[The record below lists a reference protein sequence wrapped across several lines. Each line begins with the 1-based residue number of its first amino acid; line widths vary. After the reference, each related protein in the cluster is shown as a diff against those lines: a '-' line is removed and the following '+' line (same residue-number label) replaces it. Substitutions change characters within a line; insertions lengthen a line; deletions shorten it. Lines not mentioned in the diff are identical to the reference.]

1 MTPKAPSPVDTTSR
15 IPPHRQLLAL
25 ALILTCLSTAA
36 SLLSARS
43 WSAGGVTLIW
53 PTNGFLIGVLLCTQ
67 RRWWPAFLTVG
78 FLVDFCINVAL
89 GALSW
94 KCLYLAGCN
103 MLEVILGAAL
113 LFRAIAPQPDLTQ
126 RKQLIHFLLFGV
138 LIPPAISS
146 FIASFFLYQGP
157 AGQALSQLLFFQEW
171 FTADALGIA
180 TLTPLYLAFR
190 HHQGFGKRTASEI
203 VLLFALLLA
212 VTLTVFWQTGFPLLY
227 LVMPFLIMMGV
238 RLGLAGSASG
248 LLMVAILGGLLTTE
262 GHGPI
267 ALNNHMPLA
276 ARELVFQ
283 LFVAVCMLVLYI
295 LEVVLAESARLQRNL
310 ATSEARFRLL
320 AETSRDIIV
329 LSDLSGQRH
338 YISPA
343 VTEVLGWQPNELMGN
358 AGAEAIHPDDIPEVN
373 RLFEE
378 CLQGK
383 PARVLPYRVKAKDGQ
398 YCWLETNP
406 RLYLDPHTGEPAG
419 FVHIARNITERKLAE
434 EELKRAFHLLENLA
448 SVDGLTGIA
457 NRRRFDEILDHE
469 WRRGVREQTELSLLL
484 LDVDDFKLYNDING
498 HLSGDDCLRLIV
510 DAMQQVVT
518 RAADLLARYGG
529 EEFAVILP
537 NTSRSGAI
545 EMCRQILSELAKRQI
560 PHGGSSHGIV
570 TVSIG
575 CATKT
580 PDEEL
585 GLIALLQ
592 AADAAL
598 YRAKALGRNR
608 VEVAETG

>member
-1 MTPKAPSPVDTTSR
+1 MTPKAPSPADATSR
-15 IPPHRQLLAL
+15 IPPLKQLLTL

-36 SLLSARS
+36 SLLSAHS
-43 WSAGGVTLIW
+43 WNAGGVTLIW
-53 PTNGFLIGVLLCTQ
+53 PANGFLIGVLLCEQ
-67 RRWWPAFLTVG
+67 RRRWPVLLTVG

-89 GALSW
+89 GAMSW
-94 KCLYLAGCN
+94 KSVYLAGCN
-103 MLEVILGAAL
+103 MLEVTLGAFL

-126 RKQLIHFLLFGV
+126 RKQLLHFLLFGV
-138 LIPPAISS
+138 VIPPAISS

-157 AGQALSQLLFFQEW
+157 AGQTLSQLIFFQEW

-190 HHQGFGKRTASEI
+190 HREGFSKRTASEI
-203 VLLFALLLA
+203 ISLFAMLLA
-212 VTLTVFWQTGFPLLY
+212 ITLIVFWQTKFPLLY
-227 LVMPFLIMMGV
+227 LIMPFLLMMGV

-248 LLMVAILGGLLTTE
+248 LLLVAILGGTLTTI

-267 ALNNHMPLA
+267 DLNSEMPLP

-283 LFVAVCMLVLYI
+283 LFVAVCMLMLYI
-295 LEVVLAESARLQRNL
+295 LEVVLAESTRLQKSL
-310 ATSEARFRLL
+310 ATSETRFRLL

-343 VTEVLGWQPNELMGN
+343 VTEVLGWMPNELLGG

-383 PARVLPYRVKAKDGQ
+383 PARVLPYRVKTKDGE

-419 FVHIARNITERKLAE
+419 FVHIARDITERKLAE

-457 NRRRFDEILDHE
+457 NRRRFDEILDQE
-469 WRRGVREQTELSLLL
+469 WRRGIREQSELSLLL

-510 DAMQQVVT
+510 DAIQQVVT
-518 RAADLLARYGG
+518 RAADILARYGG

-545 EMCRQILSELAKRQI
+545 EMCHQILTELTRRQI

-580 PDEEL
+580 PEEKYD
-585 GLIALLQ
+585 ITVLLQ

-608 VEVAETG
+608 VEVAEMG

>member
-1 MTPKAPSPVDTTSR
+1 MTPKALFPEDATSR
-15 IPPHRQLLAL
+15 IPPPRQLLVL

-36 SLLSARS
+36 SLLSAHS
-43 WSAGGVTLIW
+43 WNAGGVTLIW
-53 PTNGFLIGVLLCTQ
+53 PTNGFLIGVLLCE
-67 RRWWPAFLTVG
+67 RRERWPVLLTVG
-78 FLVDFCINVAL
+78 FVVDFCINAAL

-103 MLEVILGAAL
+103 MLEVSLAAFL
-113 LFRAIAPQPDLTQ
+113 LYRTISPRPDLTQ
-126 RKQLIHFLLFGV
+126 RKQLLHFLLFGV
-138 LIPPAISS
+138 VIAPAITS
-146 FIASFFLYQGP
+146 FIASFFLYEGP
-157 AGQALSQLLFFQEW
+157 AGQTLSQLLFFQEW

-190 HHQGFGKRTASEI
+190 HREGFGKRTASEI
-203 VLLFALLLA
+203 ISLFAMLIII
-212 VTLTVFWQTGFPLLY
+212 TLIVFWQTKFPLLY
-227 LVMPFLIMMGV
+227 LIMPFLLMMGV
-238 RLGLAGSASG
+238 RLGLSGSASG
-248 LLMVAILGGLLTTE
+248 LLLVAILGGFLTTE

-267 ALNNHMPLA
+267 VLSSKMPLA

-283 LFVAVCMLVLYI
+283 LFVAVCMLMLYI
-295 LEVVLAESARLQRNL
+295 LEVVLAESTRLQKSL
-310 ATSEARFRLL
+310 AASEARFRLL

-329 LSDLSGQRH
+329 LSDLDGQRH

-343 VTEVLGWQPNELMGN
+343 VTEVLGWQPSELLGN

-373 RLFEE
+373 RLFED

-383 PARVLPYRVKAKDGQ
+383 PPRVLPYRVKAKDGE

-419 FVHIARNITERKLAE
+419 FVHIARDITERRLAE
-434 EELKRAFHLLENLA
+434 EELKRAFLLLEKLA

-457 NRRRFDEILDHE
+457 NRRRFDEILDLE
-469 WRRGVREQTELSLLL
+469 WRRSIREQTELSLLL
-484 LDVDDFKLYNDING
+484 LDVDDFKLYNDLNG
-498 HLSGDDCLRLIV
+498 HLSGDDCLRLIA
-510 DAMQQVVT
+510 DTMQQVVT

-545 EMCRQILSELAKRQI
+545 EMCRQILGELTRRQI
-560 PHGGSSHGIV
+560 PHSGSTHGIV

-580 PDEEL
+580 PDEKL
-585 GLIALLQ
+585 DLTALLQ

-608 VEVAETG
+608 AEVAEMG

>member
-1 MTPKAPSPVDTTSR
+1 MILKAPSPADATSR
-15 IPPHRQLLAL
+15 IPPLKQLLTL

-36 SLLSARS
+36 SLLSAHS
-43 WSAGGVTLIW
+43 WTAGGVTLIW
-53 PTNGFLIGVLLCTQ
+53 PTNGFLIGVLLCE
-67 RRWWPAFLTVG
+67 RRKQWPVLLTVG

-89 GALSW
+89 GTLSW
-94 KCLYLAGCN
+94 KSFCLAGCN
-103 MLEVILGAAL
+103 MLEVTLGAL
-113 LFRAIAPQPDLTQ
+113 FLFRVIAPRPDLTQ
-126 RKQLIHFLLFGV
+126 RKQLLCFLLFGV
-138 LIPPAISS
+138 VIPPAISS
-146 FIASFFLYQGP
+146 FLASFFLYQGP
-157 AGQALSQLLFFQEW
+157 AGQTLSQILFFQEW

-180 TLTPLYLAFR
+180 TLTPLYLSFR
-190 HHQGFGKRTASEI
+190 HREGFGKRTASEI
-203 VLLFALLLA
+203 ISLFAMLL
-212 VTLTVFWQTGFPLLY
+212 VITLIVFWQTKFPLLY
-227 LVMPFLIMMGV
+227 LIMPFLLMMGV

-248 LLMVAILGGLLTTE
+248 LLLVAILGGFLTTI

-267 ALNNHMPLA
+267 DLSSGMPLP

-283 LFVAVCMLVLYI
+283 LFVAVCMLMLYI
-295 LEVVLAESARLQRNL
+295 LEVVLAESTRLQKSL
-310 ATSEARFRLL
+310 ATSETRFRLL

-343 VTEVLGWQPNELMGN
+343 VTEVLGWQPGELLGS
-358 AGAEAIHPDDIPEVN
+358 AGAEAIHPDDIAEVDK
-373 RLFEE
+373 LFED

-383 PARVLPYRVKAKDGQ
+383 PPRVLPYRVKTKDGE

-406 RLYLDPHTGEPAG
+406 RLYLDPNTGEPAG
-419 FVHIARNITERKLAE
+419 FVHIARDITERKLAE

-457 NRRRFDEILDHE
+457 NRRRFDEILDQE
-469 WRRGVREQTELSLLL
+469 WRRGIREQTELSLLL

-510 DAMQQVVT
+510 DAVQQVVT

-537 NTSRSGAI
+537 NTSRSGAV
-545 EMCRQILSELAKRQI
+545 EMCRQILAELTRRQI

-580 PDEEL
+580 PEERYDL
-585 GLIALLQ
+585 TTLLQ

-608 VEVAETG
+608 VEVAEMA